1 MESPHQTREK
11 SQPDNPQTDKP
22 SNEPTSQLPDLT
34 PSAPIEEQRDQ
45 DSPNPKVIDN
55 PLEHRLLEMESQFTH
70 KLDTMQSKIDSSFSG
85 LRDDISD
92 LNDSLNESMG
102 RLENSVD
109 RFTTT
114 VKWYI
119 VIAGGTAIVVIALLL
134 WNVFFD

>member
-1 MESPHQTREK
+1 MESPHQIREK
-11 SQPDNPQTDKP
+11 SCPDNPQTDKP

-34 PSAPIEEQRDQ
+34 PSQPIEGQREG
-45 DSPNPKVIDN
+45 DSADVKVIDN
-55 PLEHRLLEMESQFTH
+55 PLEHRILEMES
-70 KLDTMQSKIDSSFSG
+70 KLSHDLGTMQSKIDSGFSG

-92 LNDSLNESMG
+92 LNDSFNKSID

-119 VIAGGTAIVVIALLL
+119 VIAGGTAVVAIALLL
-134 WNVFFD
+134 WNAFFN